1 MASYKQK
8 NLLEVNDLLKE
19 GIIQYNRK
27 NIEEAKLLFSQ
38 VLDSDPINPEANYY
52 LGLIYSKEENYKKS
66 VVYLKA
72 VVDMGVNF
80 LFTQQCRMIL
90 GYIYFK
96 NGEYKRAEYEFK
108 EVMKSNLEIISVYA
122 ALAAIY
128 HKLQE
133 KENALKFAEK
143 AYNLDPYN
151 LNAKNTFAYLLCDYD
166 INVSKSIELLRE
178 VIRVKP
184 DNAAYLDSLGWAYY
198 KKGDIKESILSLK
211 RALEISNNNPEI
223 KEHYDIVLQKKKGF

>member
-1 MASYKQK
+1 MSSKINE
-8 NLLEVNDLLKE
+8 NLLEVNTLLKE
-19 GIIQYNRK
+19 AIIQYNRK

-38 VLDSDPINPEANYY
+38 VLDSDPVNPEANYY
-52 LGLIYSKEENYKKS
+52 LGLIYSKEENYKKAVIYLKS
-66 VVYLKA
+66 VV
-72 VVDMGVNF
+72 DTGINF

-96 NGEYKRAEYEFK
+96 NTEYKRAEYEFK
-108 EVMKSNLEIISVYA
+108 EVMKSNLEIIQVYA

-151 LNAKNTFAYLLCDYD
+151 LNAKNTFAYLLCDYNID
-166 INVSKSIELLRE
+166 IQKALELLRE
-178 VIRVKP
+178 VIRIKP
-184 DNAAYLDSLGWAYY
+184 DNPAYLDSLGWAYY
-198 KKGDIKESILSLK
+198 KKGDIKASLASLK
-211 RALEISNNNPEI
+211 KALEISDNNPEI
-223 KEHYDIVLQKKKGF
+223 KEHYDIVVKKMKGF